1 MCHKVERPIVERR
14 EKSDIDSAHKKK
26 CLNQLS
32 KIQNKSGSQRKP
44 KARKITIVAERKG
57 GGAEIIIIA
66 APNNSQGLDGGRG
79 GKKKLGRW
87 ILAALGH

>member
-1 MCHKVERPIVERR
+1 MLT
-14 EKSDIDSAHKKK
+14 KKF
-26 CLNQLS
+26 LNQLS

-66 APNNSQGLDGGRG
+66 APN
-79 GKKKLGRW
+79 KVK
-87 ILAALGH
+87 